1 MPIYYKKYNVNPQVS
16 LHPPENEY
24 IDEVTSLLLEDTDYG
39 EIRNIQKY
47 VNVESVEFTG
57 KNVDKI
63 PDWIFKLPEL
73 RMLIIYNCERLQ
85 VLRIGDNYLK
95 NITVVD
101 CPNFSEIICSHDLP
115 EITNVYFEKC
125 PKLKHIPP
133 AIMESYRTMTYFHF
147 VDCDINEIPDQLIN
161 YSVLSTFIIETSDGK
176 VPPLKLP
183 NLNNYFYLRIKYTNI
198 PQLKISKFPAS
209 YAGLKWDTLQYEN
222 LVKIIKRAGGTT
234 PRNTVITRE
243 AFIDDAMITNVTRP
257 NPNPYL
263 IHYESLNGIPYPII
277 TIPRGTM
284 LFSGRKF
291 AGENQT
297 ESFSYMYKLR
307 TSQPNSGSYVKH
319 ERLDLHERNNYQ
331 DAFTYFFPFPFM
343 INAVK
348 DNFTNIDIVTCT
360 QDIRLLCLI
369 SPSPI
374 SRSIRLKSVHDDIID
389 LGGNHIYKDI
399 YNNDDDEDEYNPPM
413 YTCPDRNYDICL
425 SNELIH
431 GLKLNGYIGM
441 PFKDSL
447 TNNYGYIEDLMGEN
461 VDLKTTS
468 LFKSCVMNA
477 SSHNNNPQDPAG
489 GYLSGINNLFSLA
502 NYRTF
507 GVPEIVLI
515 PFDIH
520 TRRSDY
526 PKIYKNFMAAA
537 DRNEKPVPSD
547 GFVFKPYHNESG
559 ADTFETATKIESFLA
574 NHKTAFKK
582 SLQSYPLFTGVAAE
596 IDAANSLFVD
606 FDYEVN
612 GSEIMFPTSYETNG
626 AQCKSAFET
635 MLFYKVLDD
644 LFPVDRMA
652 GGRVKSD
659 VNHVFSQSQL
669 KKQNSKEGSMKSR
682 RTKSQRTKSQRTKS
696 QRTKSQ
702 LVNKKSPGQRGVVT
716 KRRYS
721 NADASV
727 NPVDAITKAF
737 STIIVGGIPNGIRIK
752 KPGFYYSEKS
762 GFPVLCMGKS
772 DDVLIGKVKSK
783 K

>member
-1 MPIYYKKYNVNPQVS
+1 MPIYYKKYDINPQMS
-16 LHPPENEY
+16 LHPPEFEY
-24 IDEVTSLLLEDTDYG
+24 LDEVTSLLLEDADSAV
-39 EIRNIQKY
+39 IRDIQQY
-47 VNVESVEFTG
+47 MNVESVEFTG
-57 KNVDKI
+57 KHVTKI
-63 PDWIFKLPEL
+63 PDWIFELPNL
-73 RMLIIYNCERLQ
+73 RILIIYNCERLE
-85 VLRIGDNYLK
+85 VLNIGYNRLK
-95 NITVVD
+95 SITVVD
-101 CPNFSEIICSHDLP
+101 CPQFSEIKCLHALP

-125 PKLKHIPP
+125 PKLTRIPP

-147 VDCDINEIPDQLIN
+147 VDCDINEIPDQLSN
-161 YSVLSTFIIETSDGK
+161 YSFLSAFIIETTDPAA
-176 VPPLKLP
+176 PPLKLP
-183 NLNNYFYLRIKYTNI
+183 NLNNYFDLKIRNTNI
-198 PQLKISKFPAS
+198 PQLRIAAFPAS
-209 YAGLKWDTLQYEN
+209 YAELKWDTLQYAN
-222 LVKIIKRAGGTT
+222 LVKIIKRAGGTR

-243 AFIDDAMITNVTRP
+243 AFIDDAMITNVTRSSSS
-257 NPNPYL
+257 PYL

-284 LFSGRKF
+284 LFSGRQF

-307 TSQPNSGSYVKH
+307 TSLPNSREYVEHKNLNFH
-319 ERLDLHERNNYQ
+319 KDTNYQ
-331 DAFTYFFPFPFM
+331 DALTYFFPIPFM
-343 INAVK
+343 TNAVK

-374 SRSIRLKSVHDDIID
+374 SRSIRLKSVHDDVID
-389 LGGNHIYKDI
+389 PSGNHIYK
-399 YNNDDDEDEYNPPM
+399 NVHNAEDEDEYNPPM
-413 YTCPDRNYDICL
+413 YTCRDRNYDICL
-425 SNELIH
+425 SNELIE

-447 TNNYGYIEDLMGEN
+447 TNNYRYIEDLMGED

-477 SSHNNNPQDPAG
+477 SSHNVGGPQNPAG
-489 GYLSGINNLFSLA
+489 GYLSGINSLLSLA

-515 PFDIH
+515 PFNIH
-520 TRRSDY
+520 NRKLDY
-526 PKIYKNFMAAA
+526 VKIYKDFMAAA
-537 DRNEKPVPSD
+537 ASNAQPVPSY
-547 GFVFKPYHNESG
+547 GFIFKPYHSERG
-559 ADTFETATKIESFLA
+559 ANTFETATKIESFLA
-574 NHKTAFKK
+574 NNKTAFKK

-596 IDAANSLFVD
+596 IDTVANDLFVD
-606 FDYEVN
+606 FDYAVN

-635 MLFYKVLDD
+635 MLFYNVLDE
-644 LFPVDRMA
+644 LFPVDQMT
-652 GGRVKSD
+652 GGYVKSD
-659 VNHVFSQSQL
+659 VNHGSNHVFSQLHL
-669 KKQNSKEGSMKSR
+669 KKQNSKERSTRSK
-682 RTKSQRTKSQRTKS
+682 QQAN
-696 QRTKSQ
+696 Q
-702 LVNKKSPGQRGVVT
+702 KSPGQKGVAT

-721 NADASV
+721 NASV
-727 NPVDAITKAF
+727 KQVDEITKAF

-772 DDVLIGKVKSK
+772 DDGLIGKDSFSPKRKGKSQNIKTK